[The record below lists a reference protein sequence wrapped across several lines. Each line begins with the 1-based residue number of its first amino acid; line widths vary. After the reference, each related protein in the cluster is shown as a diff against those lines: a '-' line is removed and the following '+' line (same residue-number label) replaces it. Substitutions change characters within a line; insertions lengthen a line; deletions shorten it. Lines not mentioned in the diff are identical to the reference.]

1 MILYWVYAS
10 SFYFTI
16 YGRTKRLSISS
27 LSAPSIRVT
36 APDRP
41 TYRSVRSFAV
51 DHDPPKGT
59 PTTQQ
64 PECCSSDSDAVG
76 GAPPSPVGVRGWS
89 SIALLG
95 CGGGRE
101 PVGTCPGSGRE
112 GGLQLDFTKQK
123 DCQVF
128 EIHRKIERLFNVVH
142 IVFFFFKLP
151 WKVFPPCNSAKRPAQ
166 QAQIRRG
173 APTAAKHQRS
183 GRNDSARLGLLG
195 AFAQSIQK
203 HGGKSWNT
211 PGFPL
216 QTTQRAMCDFLLP
229 PQLEPPVFM
238 GQLSSWCWVS

>member
-95 CGGGRE
+95 CGGGLE
-101 PVGTCPGSGRE
+101 PDGTCPGSGRE
-112 GGLQLDFTKQK
+112 GRLKLDFTKQK

-142 IVFFFFKLP
+142 IVFFFLSYRGRSSHLATVP
-151 WKVFPPCNSAKRPAQ
+151 RDQHS
-166 QAQIRRG
+166 RR
-173 APTAAKHQRS
+173 RS
-183 GRNDSARLGLLG
+183 GAERPRLQNTREV
-195 AFAQSIQK
+195 AETIQ
-203 HGGKSWNT
+203 H
-211 PGFPL
+211 
-216 QTTQRAMCDFLLP
+216 A
-229 PQLEPPVFM
+229 
-238 GQLSSWCWVS
+238 